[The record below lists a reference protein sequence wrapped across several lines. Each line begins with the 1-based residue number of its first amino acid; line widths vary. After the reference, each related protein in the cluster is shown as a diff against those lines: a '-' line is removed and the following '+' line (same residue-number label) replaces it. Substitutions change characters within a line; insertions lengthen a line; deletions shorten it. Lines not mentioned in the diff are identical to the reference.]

1 MLVLLIQDLRNVKSC
16 IKSTRTKS
24 SRGEEKSV
32 LALLIQDL
40 RNVESCIRSAG
51 TTFGVKL

>member
-1 MLVLLIQDLRNVKSC
+1 MLALLIQDLRNVKSC
-16 IKSTRTKS
+16 IKSARTKS